1 MVMARQQDNRESIIR
16 IEGELKLLK
25 AELKVIRCNHL
36 HHLDLRVSKMEK
48 VMWSICLI
56 ATTHLLFAVL
66 Q

>member
-1 MVMARQQDNRESIIR
+1 MARQQDNRESIIR

-25 AELKVIRCNHL
+25 AELRVIRSNHL
-36 HHLDLRVSKMEK
+36 HHLDMRVSRMEK

-56 ATTHLLFAVL
+56 ATTHLLFSLL

>member
-1 MVMARQQDNRESIIR
+1 MVMATRTQNRESIIR

-25 AELKVIRCNHL
+25 SELKVIRSNHL
-36 HHLDLRVSKMEK
+36 HHLDLRVSRMEK

-56 ATTHLLFAVL
+56 ATTHLLFTLL

>member
-1 MVMARQQDNRESIIR
+1 MFMARQQDNRESIIR

-25 AELKVIRCNHL
+25 AELRVIRSNHL
-36 HHLDLRVSKMEK
+36 HHLDMRVSRMEK

-56 ATTHLLFAVL
+56 ATTHLLFTLL

>member
-1 MVMARQQDNRESIIR
+1 MLIARQQDNRESIIR

-25 AELKVIRCNHL
+25 AELRVIRSNHL
-36 HHLDLRVSKMEK
+36 HHLDMRVSRMEK

-56 ATTHLLFAVL
+56 ATTHLLFTLL